1 MDEILLLIRIF
12 LASVLLVAAIGKF
25 LDLEGAKRAV
35 RDFGVPDD
43 IAEGIAYALPIIEIG
58 FAILLLPL
66 FTAWFGAIGTFVLLA
81 VFIGGMIW
89 QIAKGQAPDCHCFGA
104 IHSEPVSWKTLVRNI
119 VFAALAFSLV
129 AQGYYNQGLGFTEL
143 SIEMAIQLIFGIA
156 FAALLGLAVFYLRK
170 ISDQQVQIMRRI
182 EVLEVLSHEGGREVK
197 RDDVTAPQD
206 GLPIG
211 AILPKFRLRDLIG
224 RWTTSDELVARGRP
238 MLFFFVSPTCTPCA
252 ALLPEIEEWQ
262 KELRETVDFV
272 IFSSGEAALNAE
284 KFGGKSFKQIL
295 LQDERE
301 VAGLYRTQWTPAAV
315 FVNYRGVI
323 GSAPAVGDAA
333 IRELIGKIRAEDPA
347 KLFALAEPGS
357 GEGVKIGDAVPEFA
371 LTDIHDKP
379 VSSEDLRGRTT
390 LIAYWSMNC
399 GYCARMMESLVEWDR
414 EKGADDPNLLVLS
427 QGKPE
432 DHAGFGLTSPI
443 VIEEGNKTAE
453 QLGMP
458 GTPSAVLVDE
468 EGRIISQIAVGE
480 ANIWALLGRPAA
492 TGGAS

>member
-12 LASVLLVAAIGKF
+12 LSSVLLVAAVGKF
-25 LDLEGAKRAV
+25 LDLDGARAAV
-35 RDFGVPDD
+35 RNFGVPDD
-43 IAEGIAYALPIIEIG
+43 LAEGVAYALPIVEIG
-58 FAILLLPL
+58 FAILLLPV

-89 QIAKGQAPDCHCFGA
+89 QLGKGNAPDCHCFGA
-104 IHSEPVSWKTLVRNI
+104 IHSEPVSWKSLVRNI
-119 VFAALAFSLV
+119 VFAALAFALV

-156 FAALLGLAVFYLRK
+156 FAALLGIAVFYLKK
-170 ISDQQVQIMRRI
+170 ISEQQVQIMRRI
-182 EVLEVLSHEGGREVK
+182 EVLEVLSHEGGHAVK
-197 RDDVTAPQD
+197 RDDVSAPQD

-211 AILPKFRLRDLIG
+211 AIPPKFRLRDLIG
-224 RWTTSDELVARGRP
+224 RWTTSGELIARGRP
-238 MLFFFVSPTCTPCA
+238 MLFLFVSPTCTPCT

-262 KELRETVDFV
+262 KELRESVDFV
-272 IFSSGEAALNAE
+272 VFSSGDPALNAE

-301 VAGLYRTQWTPAAV
+301 VAELYRTQWTPAAI

-333 IRELIGKIRAEDPA
+333 IRELIAKIKAGEPT
-347 KLFALAEPGS
+347 KLFALAEPAEGD
-357 GEGVKIGDAVPEFA
+357 GVKIGDEVPPFA
-371 LTDIHDKP
+371 LADIHENP

-399 GYCARMMESLVEWDR
+399 GFCSRMMENLVAWDQGR
-414 EKGADDPNLLVLS
+414 AADDPALLVFS

-432 DHAGFGLTSPI
+432 DHADFGLKSPI

-453 QLGMP
+453 LLGMP
-458 GTPSAVLVDE
+458 GTPSAVLVNE
-468 EGRIISQIAVGE
+468 EGRVVSQVAVGE
-480 ANIWALLGRPAA
+480 ANIWALLGRPGPANVP
-492 TGGAS
+492 G